1 MEVKA
6 MYSPSLS
13 VFDDERYVLV
23 DAETG
28 EVVDDAQGYGYKT
41 KQKAHAAWAYKTR
54 DKSKDKEKAAKY
66 KEKAAKYKK
75 IKQWLKHNKQ
85 FENLLEAYL
94 FDICTGQDPDE
105 TFNAD
110 LVRKVLQECELE
122 IDFLVRDLMT
132 VLRREYS

>member
-13 VFDDERYVLV
+13 TLNDERYVLV
-23 DAETG
+23 DVETG

-66 KEKAAKYKK
+66 KK
-75 IKQWLKHNKQ
+75 IKQWLKHHKQ
-85 FENLLEAYL
+85 FENSLESHL
-94 FDICTGQDPDE
+94 FDICTGHDPDE

-122 IDFLVRDLMT
+122 IDFPVRDLMT

>member
-1 MEVKA
+1 MGVKA

-13 VFDDERYVLV
+13 TLNDERYVLV
-23 DAETG
+23 DVETG
-28 EVVDDAQGYGYKT
+28 EVVDDAQGYGYRT

-66 KEKAAKYKK
+66 RK

-85 FENLLEAYL
+85 FENLLESHL
-94 FDICTGQDPDE
+94 FDICTGHDPDE

-110 LVRKVLQECELE
+110 LIRKVLQECELE
-122 IDFLVRDLMT
+122 IDFPVRDLMT